1 MCIFES
7 HKQNTGQNYY
17 TKEDNISFENETN
30 FASLETPLTNQNW
43 MHEEITSRINS
54 RNAYYNLNQSLLSF
68 YLLTKSR
75 KIKIHRTTKF

>member
-1 MCIFES
+1 MYIFES
-7 HKQNTGQNYY
+7 HEQNTGQNYY
-17 TKEDNISFENETN
+17 TKEDNISFENETK
-30 FASLETPLTNQNW
+30 FASLETLLTNQNC
-43 MHEEITSRINS
+43 MHKEIMSRLNS